1 MALFKGNGII
11 WDSLSDGVLCSF
23 TNGEFET
30 NELATINKLKDL
42 GYKDLGNKQEIEQK
56 IQELEEVTIEL
67 KTGRK
72 KKK

>member
-11 WDSLSDGVLCSF
+11 WDNESDGILCTF
-23 TNGEFET
+23 INQEFET
-30 NELATINKLKDL
+30 NDLVTINKLKNL
-42 GYKDLGNKQEIEQK
+42 GYEDLGNKEEIEQK
-56 IQELEEVTIEL
+56 IQELEEVATEL

>member
-11 WDSLSDGVLCSF
+11 WDSASDGVLCIF
-23 TNGEFET
+23 KNGEFET
-30 NELATINKLKDL
+30 SDLVTINKLKSL
-42 GYKDLGNKQEIEQK
+42 GFEDLGNKEEVEQK
-56 IQELEEVTIEL
+56 IQELEESTIEL